1 MTSNVS
7 KNSYVGTPSERKRFL
22 EVDKDGIPRNKQVAR
37 TWENY
42 SGAGGVTVVPNGS
55 NSYNVLGVLAGVLT
69 LNCTDVSNFVG
80 RSLLVTVRG
89 GASQN
94 VVINFPAA
102 GYDVR
107 VKGAAGSVTSY
118 TIAANANNQNIVIEF
133 RQDGAFIIV

>member
-1 MTSNVS
+1 MTSNIS
-7 KNSYVGTPSERKRFL
+7 KDAYVGTPSERKRYL
-22 EVDKDGIPRNKQVAR
+22 EVDKNGFAKNKQMPR
-37 TWENY
+37 TWEDY
-42 SGAGGVTVVPNGS
+42 TGVGGVTVIPNGS
-55 NSYNVLGVLAGVLT
+55 HSYNVLGVLTGVLT

-107 VKGAAGSVTSY
+107 VKGAAGSVTTY
-118 TIAANANNQNIVIEF
+118 TIAANANNQSIVIDF
-133 RQDGAFIIV
+133 RQTGAFVTV